1 MFIDESLKIENI
13 LSPMPLKLKNWK
25 IEKQKRP
32 FERDKVEGNR

>member
-13 LSPMPLKLKNWK
+13 LSPMPLKLKKIKNWK
-25 IEKQKRP
+25 TKRP